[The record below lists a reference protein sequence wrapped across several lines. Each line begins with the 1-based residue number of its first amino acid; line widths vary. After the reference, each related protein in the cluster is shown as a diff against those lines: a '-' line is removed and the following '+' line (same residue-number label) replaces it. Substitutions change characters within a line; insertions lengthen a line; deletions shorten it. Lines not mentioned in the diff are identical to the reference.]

1 MLLLNKY
8 KFINNSWYKFYQRNF
23 ITSNVL
29 YGLIMPMGFHF
40 IYFRIFVPKAYGS
53 VMKLYFLAYSKCDSS
68 FDIAYSKN
76 QITVH

>member
-1 MLLLNKY
+1 
-8 KFINNSWYKFYQRNF
+8 
-23 ITSNVL
+23 
-29 YGLIMPMGFHF
+29 MGFHF

-53 VMKLYFLAYSKCDSS
+53 VMKVYFLAYSKCDSS